1 MAPISKWTGWLARLK
16 HSAEMRSFV
25 QRVVTK
31 DQAQPIQSARIL
43 DAAAIAKNDR
53 LPGDNAATRCFIC
66 SKEIPNGGKDEHA

>member
-1 MAPISKWTGWLARLK
+1 MAHSSKWTSWLARLK

-43 DAAAIAKNDR
+43 DAAVIAKNDR
-53 LPGDNAATRCFIC
+53 TARPCCDPVLYLQQRDAQ
-66 SKEIPNGGKDEHA
+66 GGKDEHA